1 MNLTNLVDWLL
12 PFFANYGYLFV
23 FLGVFLENSA
33 GLGLIIPGETILIL
47 GSIFAARGSLNIVA
61 VIVIAFVGAVLGDN
75 LGYYIGRR
83 GGRRFLLKYGKYIFV
98 NRRRLAHVDRYFK
111 KHGGKT
117 IFVARFTSFLRALA
131 ALVAGSA
138 KMPYRQFFLYD
149 IAGAFIWSIIISLLG
164 YFLGGNWDL
173 IAKIIKRMGYAA
185 FALIIVIIAGVYIFR
200 WRQGKRKAGLDEDL
214 DY

>member
-1 MNLTNLVDWLL
+1 MSLSNLVDWLM
-12 PFFANYGYLFV
+12 PFFASYGYLLI

-47 GSIFAARGSLNIVA
+47 GSFFAARGSLNLVT

-83 GGRRFLLKYGKYIFV
+83 GGRRVLLKYGKYVFV
-98 NRRRLAHVDRYFK
+98 NRHRLAHVDRYFK

-117 IFVARFTSFLRALA
+117 IFIARFTSFLRALA

-138 KMPYRQFFLYD
+138 KMPYKQFFLYD
-149 IAGAFIWSIIISLLG
+149 FTGALIWSIVISLLG

-173 IAKIIKRMGYAA
+173 IDKIIRRMGYAA
-185 FALIIVIIAGVYIFR
+185 FVLLIVIIAGIFFFR
-200 WRQGKRKAGLDEDL
+200 WYEGRGKGDIDEDF
-214 DY
+214 DH